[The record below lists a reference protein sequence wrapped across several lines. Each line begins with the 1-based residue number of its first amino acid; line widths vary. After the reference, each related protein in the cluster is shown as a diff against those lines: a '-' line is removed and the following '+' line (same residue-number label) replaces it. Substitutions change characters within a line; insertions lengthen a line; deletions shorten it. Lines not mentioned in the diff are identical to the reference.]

1 MQHRV
6 LCNRRMMAMANE
18 SLIQMK
24 GVRDGL
30 LVTVGDGDWPTVQT
44 ALLAYISEKSGF
56 FKGARLTLEVGN
68 RILRAAEMGYLRDVL
83 SDQGVVLWAV
93 LSSSP
98 VTEQTAQTLG
108 LATRMNTPRPE
119 RVVRAVENALEGE
132 NAVLVQRTIRSGFRV
147 VSKGHVVVVG
157 DVNPGGEVS
166 AGGCVVVWGRA
177 RGTLIAGAD
186 GNEQAIVCALE
197 LMPTQLRIADMVVT
211 LPQRKGKLQPEMVR
225 LQNGRVILEAW
236 NFKEK

>member
-1 MQHRV
+1 MV
-6 LCNRRMMAMANE
+6 NE
-18 SLIQMK
+18 PLIQMK

-30 LVTVGDGDWPTVQT
+30 LVTVGEGEWPTVQA
-44 ALLAYISEKSGF
+44 ALLRYIAEKAGF

-68 RILRAAEMGYLRDVL
+68 RILRAAEMGHLRDVL
-83 SDQGVVLWAV
+83 FDQGVILWAV

-108 LATRMNTPRPE
+108 LATRLNTPRPE
-119 RVVRAVENALEGE
+119 RVVRAVDTNALEGE

-186 GNEQAIVCALE
+186 GNEQATVCALE
-197 LMPTQLRIADMVVT
+197 LMPTQLRIADMVVN
-211 LPQRKGKLQPEMVR
+211 LPTRKGKLQPEIVR